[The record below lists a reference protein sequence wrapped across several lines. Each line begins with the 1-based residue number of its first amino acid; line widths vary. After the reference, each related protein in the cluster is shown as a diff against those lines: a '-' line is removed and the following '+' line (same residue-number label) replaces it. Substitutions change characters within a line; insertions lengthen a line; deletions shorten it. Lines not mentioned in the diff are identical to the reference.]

1 MNAPLKF
8 AAFEGKARVSMSV
21 LVWLAIP
28 LVALVIGIVWAYF
41 LSRPARPAAMEESME
56 SFTRFRRALAE
67 HPKPGAKRRPRRS
80 VAMATVIVTAKPAA
94 KPTEPEHSAARS
106 N

>member
-1 MNAPLKF
+1 
-8 AAFEGKARVSMSV
+8 MSV

-67 HPKPGAKRRPRRS
+67 PKPAAKRRPRRPVPS
-80 VAMATVIVTAKPAA
+80 ATAKISTKIPAKLPA
-94 KPTEPEHSAARS
+94 NTAEPEHSAART